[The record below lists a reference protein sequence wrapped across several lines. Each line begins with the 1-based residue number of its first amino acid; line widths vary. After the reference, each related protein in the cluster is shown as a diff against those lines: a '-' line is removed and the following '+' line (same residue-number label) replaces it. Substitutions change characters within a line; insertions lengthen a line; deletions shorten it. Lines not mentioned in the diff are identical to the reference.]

1 MDGKPQKKKDKYK
14 EGDYKIKYP
23 VTNIDYNNRIQQ
35 SIKPDTKYDIKYKS
49 DIKYTGKNLND
60 INTKQSNIKSSTKYD
75 IQQSTKQVLKP
86 DINIDIKPSV
96 VDDIENITKK
106 LNNSIQI
113 DFSNMNKKIYS
124 KYLEIIHNIKNS
136 LKNIIDSENVVTNMK
151 NAKLF
156 NTFLSLFILVLT
168 IACFYTFIPNKEII
182 FIYFKELQN
191 KITVLIPKEI
201 NISKIINYLGEN
213 MGILLGKGI
222 YALFLVISYITMY
235 ILQLFGVSLTYG
247 LKVGVTEITGFLG
260 IYTFNNP
267 WFWGILI
274 SILLIIIII
283 DRSYENIQK
292 GVSITSGHISD
303 IGNKIKYFF
312 TGNIFK
318 EAESDIPK
326 NTDNETSKDTV
337 VKVNIKTGNA
347 TSKTDSDRT
356 KKTESAILP
365 VLPVSLKKGKEPLSP
380 HSSKEGR
387 ITTLTEDSSNNSPN
401 LGSPNIGS
409 ASSTPSLSPRSN
421 YLELSPIKKESSPT
435 KNVDSDSS
443 F

>member
-1 MDGKPQKKKDKYK
+1 MDGKPLNKDKYK
-14 EGDYKIKYP
+14 EGDSKIKYP
-23 VTNIDYNNRIQQ
+23 VTNVHYNNTIQQ
-35 SIKPDTKYDIKYKS
+35 TIKPTSKSVMKYKP
-49 DIKYTGKNLND
+49 DIKYTGENVHD
-60 INTKQSNIKSSTKYD
+60 INTKEPNIKSNIKSD
-75 IQQSTKQVLKP
+75 IQSNTKQLLKRE
-86 DINIDIKPSV
+86 IHIDIKPKV
-96 VDDIENITKK
+96 VDDIENVTKK

-113 DFSNMNKKIYS
+113 DFSNISKEIYS
-124 KYLEIIHNIKNS
+124 NYLEFIHNIKNS
-136 LKNIIDSENVVTNMK
+136 LKNIIDTENEATNMK

-156 NTFLSLFILVLT
+156 NTFLTLFILVLT
-168 IACFYTFIPNKEII
+168 IACFYPYITNKETV

-201 NISKIINYLGEN
+201 NISKILNYLGEK

-222 YALFLVISYITMY
+222 YGLFIVILYICMY
-235 ILQLFGVSLTYG
+235 ILQLFGVSLAYG
-247 LKVGVTEITGFLG
+247 MKTSFIEITGFLG
-260 IYTFNNP
+260 FYTFNNP

-274 SILLIIIII
+274 SILLILVII

-292 GVSITSGHISD
+292 GISITSDHISD

-312 TGNIFK
+312 AGNFFK

-337 VKVNIKTGNA
+337 VKVNIKTGND
-347 TSKTDSDRT
+347 TSKTDPDRT
-356 KKTESAILP
+356 KKTKSSILP
-365 VLPVSLKKGKEPLSP
+365 VLLVSLKKGKEPLSP
-380 HSSKEGR
+380 HSSNEGR

-421 YLELSPIKKESSPT
+421 SELSPIK
-435 KNVDSDSS
+435 NVDST